1 MDSDR
6 LHNSLAAVDHPGTRS
21 ISGAKLRA
29 AEQDKMID
37 KVMLATVIFGIALLI
52 GAVVMFVVYLV

>member
-1 MDSDR
+1 
-6 LHNSLAAVDHPGTRS
+6 
-21 ISGAKLRA
+21 
-29 AEQDKMID
+29 MID